1 MRSTLTLFI
10 TGVLL
15 TGIALLVPEP
25 SPEAR
30 LAREAEQ
37 LQRRIDATGPVLD
50 TLVKQALL
58 RVDTTEARTWKVE
71 TADNRALSADGIEL
85 YVGGR
90 GQRFWTSTMP
100 DAAMQNGAAPLVWE
114 KGPDGIHLYATAY
127 TKWGLATARKR
138 IWYQP
143 PFENRYLKRHFHP
156 SFKVGAGVE
165 ASSAPGLGP
174 VLRAPGTFKPGIEAP
189 VMFRL
194 QWAGEEPPPGTLTY
208 AKAIGLCLGV
218 LLLVA
223 ALMQW
228 LSQRSDPRR
237 PWWGIGAFTAALIVP
252 RLLGLQLGSWSPL
265 DRLPLFDP
273 SLFSGPFLLPSLGDL
288 LINVVLLVAVC
299 TFARRGL
306 RSATAP
312 AKPAVALLFTMVG
325 LLAMAAWMNSV
336 LISLVRDSR
345 IPLDLFHV
353 QDLDGMSALALL
365 AIAVLV
371 AAWVLLADGL
381 LRWSVKGARV
391 MELWL
396 IPAIC
401 FGVALTVYQLSGTYD
416 TLLVLW
422 PLSLMVALIG
432 MRRDAPRLAYSALLV
447 AGAALFVVHILNR
460 QTFKRLEGDRVAVAE
475 SAATRED
482 PIIEVLFH
490 EARKAMAADP
500 DAQLLLGAD
509 SVDVSTAELDA
520 RLRQRFFAGP
530 WDNYDVRLHLFG
542 PSGTPRASTSPT
554 SAPTLTQL
562 RLRFEQGIPVAGDPL
577 LRNVHRPT
585 EDALYIGVIGGEGQG
600 RLIVE
605 LLARAMPEGLGF
617 PELLLAGDRAV
628 DRRSDRFARARYERG
643 GLVQGSGTFAFPI
656 RWNLPISSDGQPF
669 EKDGYELLATGDPA
683 GTLIVLG
690 SPMPG
695 WLDHVTTFSYLFLLF
710 ALLGAAWLAAKHLFH
725 GGLPPM
731 GIVGKL
737 RAGILLFASIALI
750 LFAFGTQRL
759 LGRHYS
765 ERSAEQ
771 LDERSRSAIAS
782 LRQYVHA
789 ESEIRPEL
797 VRDVGRWL
805 DGAGTAL
812 LTDLSLYSP
821 EGSILATT
829 REQLFT
835 SGLLGPRMDP
845 AAYRALAIDGR
856 SVFVHTERIG
866 EAVFHSSYRPLLND
880 RGHVLAYLA
889 VPYFARQSELDDERT
904 AGYVAI
910 VNLFVILF
918 VLSVIAA
925 AVIASWTTRPLH
937 LLQLGLERI
946 QLGTR
951 NEPIPYRG
959 NDELGDLVRVYN
971 RKVEELRESAEK
983 LARSERESAWRE
995 MAKQVAHEIKNP
1007 LTPMKLSIQHFERT
1021 WTPDAPDAKARM
1033 ERFSAG
1039 MVEQVDALSRIA
1051 NEFSHFAQMPPAH
1064 PQRLDLNDAARSA
1077 VALFASEPNADVV
1090 LRGDA
1095 GLMVHA
1101 DREHLLRVF
1110 TNLIKNALQAV
1121 PEGRRA
1127 QVDVLLSGNDG
1138 KAIAEVRDNGSGIP
1152 EEIRERIFTPSFTT
1166 KSSGMGLGLA
1176 MVKRMV
1182 EQAGGRV
1189 WFESRGDA
1197 GTSFFVELPLDTAR

>member
-1 MRSTLTLFI
+1 MRSALTLLI
-10 TGVLL
+10 TGALL
-15 TGIALLVPEP
+15 TGIALLLPEP

-30 LAREAEQ
+30 LASEAER
-37 LQRRIDATGPVLD
+37 LQDRIDAFGPVLD
-50 TLVKQALL
+50 TLVKLALL
-58 RVDTTEARTWKVE
+58 RVDTNAARTW
-71 TADNRALSADGIEL
+71 TAEAAHNAWLQQEGIEL
-85 YVGGR
+85 YVGAR

-114 KGPDGIHLYATAY
+114 KSADGIHLYATAY
-127 TKWGLATARKR
+127 AKWGLATARKR

-156 SFKVGAGVE
+156 SLGVGPGVE

-174 VLRAPGTFKPGIEAP
+174 VLRAPDPYTSGAEAP

-194 QWAGEEPPPGTLTY
+194 QWNGEEPPPGTL
-208 AKAIGLCLGV
+208 AHLKAVSLCVGA
-218 LLLVA
+218 LLLA
-223 ALMQW
+223 LALMHW
-228 LSQRSDPRR
+228 LSARVDARR
-237 PWWGIGAFTAALIVP
+237 PWWGIGVFASALIIP
-252 RLLGLQLGSWSPL
+252 RILLPQLGSWTPL
-265 DRLPLFDP
+265 GRLPLFDP
-273 SLFSGPFLLPSLGDL
+273 SLFSGTFLLPSLGDL
-288 LINVVLLVAVC
+288 LINVALLLAVC
-299 TFARRGL
+299 LFARRGL
-306 RSATAP
+306 RSALAP
-312 AKPAVALLFTMVG
+312 AKPALALLLSM
-325 LLAMAAWMNSV
+325 LLLLSLAAWMNSV

-353 QDLDGMSALALL
+353 QDLDGMSLLALG
-365 AIAVLV
+365 AIAALV

-381 LRWSVKGARV
+381 LRWSLKGAHGVSPRI
-391 MELWL
+391 
-396 IPAIC
+396 IPVLC
-401 FGVALTVYQLSGTYD
+401 FGAALMLYQLSGTYD

-422 PLSLMVALIG
+422 PLPLVVALAG
-432 MRRDAPRLAYSALLV
+432 MRRDAPRLVHGVLLV
-447 AGAALFVVHILNR
+447 AGAALFVVHVLNR
-460 QTFKRLEGDRVAVAE
+460 QTFKRLESDRVAVAE

-482 PIIEVLFH
+482 PIIELLFH
-490 EARKAMAADP
+490 EARNAMAADA
-500 DAQLLLGAD
+500 DAQWLLGPDTAL
-509 SVDVSTAELDA
+509 VSTAELDA

-542 PSGTPRASTSPT
+542 PDGTPRASISPT

-643 GLVQGSGTFAFPI
+643 GLVQGSGSFAFPI
-656 RWNLPISSDGQPF
+656 RWTLPVSPDGQPF

-690 SPMPG
+690 SPLPG

-710 ALLGAAWLAAKHLFH
+710 AMLGGTWFVVKHLVH
-725 GGLPPM
+725 GGPPAM
-731 GIVGKL
+731 SVVGKL
-737 RAGILLFASIALI
+737 RAGILLFASIALL

-782 LRQYVHA
+782 LRQHVHA

-805 DGAGTAL
+805 DAAGTSL

-835 SGLLGPRMDP
+835 SGLMGPRMDP

-856 SVFVHTERIG
+856 SVFAHTERIG

-937 LLQLGLERI
+937 QLRLGLERI
-946 QLGTR
+946 QLGTH
-951 NEPIPYRG
+951 NEPIAYRG
-959 NDELGDLVRVYN
+959 QDELGDLVRVYN
-971 RKVEELRESAEK
+971 RKVDELRVSAEK
-983 LARSERESAWRE
+983 LARGERESAWRE

-1039 MVEQVDALSRIA
+1039 LVEQIDALSRIA

-1064 PQRLDLNDAARSA
+1064 PHRLDLHDVARSA

-1090 LRGDA
+1090 LHGDA
-1095 GLMVHA
+1095 GLMVIA
-1101 DREHLLRVF
+1101 DREHVLRIF
-1110 TNLIKNALQAV
+1110 TNLIKNAMQAV

-1127 QVDVLLSGNDG
+1127 QVDVLLRSEGNN
-1138 KAIAEVRDNGSGIP
+1138 ALAEVRDNGSGIT
-1152 EEIRERIFTPSFTT
+1152 EEVRDRIFTPNFTT

-1176 MVKRMV
+1176 MVKRMA

-1189 WFESRGDA
+1189 WFESRGEA
-1197 GTSFFVELPLDTAR
+1197 GTSFFVELPLSLAR

>member
-1 MRSTLTLFI
+1 MRSALTLLI
-10 TGVLL
+10 IGVLL
-15 TGIALLVPEP
+15 TGMALLVPEP

-30 LAREAEQ
+30 LVQEAEH
-37 LQRRIDATGPVLD
+37 LQGRIAEAGTVLD

-58 RVDTTEARTWKVE
+58 RVDTTKARTWSAVA
-71 TADNRALSADGIEL
+71 ADNRTLNADGIEL
-85 YVGGR
+85 YVGAR
-90 GQRFWTSTMP
+90 GQQFWTSTMP

-127 TKWGLATARKR
+127 TKWGLATARKL

-156 SFKVGAGVE
+156 SLGVGAGVE

-174 VLRAPGTFKPGIEAP
+174 VLRAPGAFKGGIEAP

-194 QWAGEEPPPGTLTY
+194 QWSGEEPPPNALTH
-208 AKAIGLCLGV
+208 AKALALCLG
-218 LLLVA
+218 LWLLVV

-228 LSQRSDPRR
+228 LAQRSDPHR
-237 PWWGIGAFTAALIVP
+237 PWWGIVVFAAALIIP
-252 RLLGLQLGSWSPL
+252 RLLVLHLDHWTPL

-273 SLFSGPFLLPSLGDL
+273 SLFAGPFLLPSLGDL
-288 LINVVLLVAVC
+288 LINLALLVAVC

-306 RSATAP
+306 RSASP
-312 AKPAVALLFTMVG
+312 PPKPALALLFSMIL
-325 LLAMAAWMNSV
+325 LLATTAWMNTV

-365 AIAVLV
+365 AATLLV

-381 LRWSVKGARV
+381 LRWSVPSARAV
-391 MELWL
+391 ELWL
-396 IPAIC
+396 ITIIC
-401 FGVALTVYQLSGTYD
+401 FGAALVAYQLSGIYD

-422 PLSLMVALIG
+422 PLPLVVALIG
-432 MRRDAPRLAYSALLV
+432 IRRDAPRLAYSVLLV

-460 QTFKRLEGDRVAVAE
+460 GTFKRLEGDRVAVAE

-482 PIIEVLFH
+482 PIIELLFH
-490 EARKAMAADP
+490 EARKSMAADP

-509 SVDVSTAELDA
+509 SSLVGTAELDA

-542 PSGTPRASTSPT
+542 PNGTPRASTSPT

-562 RLRFEQGIPVAGDPL
+562 RARFEQGIPVSGDPL

-585 EDALYIGVIGGEGQG
+585 EDALYIGVIGREGQG

-643 GLVQGSGTFAFPI
+643 GLVQGSGSFAFPI

-669 EKDGYELLATGDPA
+669 EKDGYELLATGDPS

-690 SPMPG
+690 SPLPG

-710 ALLGAAWLAAKHLFH
+710 ALFGAAWLAAKHLLQ
-725 GGLPPM
+725 GGPPPM
-731 GIVGKL
+731 GVVGKL
-737 RAGILLFASIALI
+737 RAGILLFASIALL

-782 LRQYVHA
+782 LRQHVHA

-835 SGLLGPRMDP
+835 SGLMGPRMDP

-856 SVFVHTERIG
+856 SVFAHTERIG

-937 LLQLGLERI
+937 QLQLGLERI

-1039 MVEQVDALSRIA
+1039 LVEQIDALSRIA
-1051 NEFSHFAQMPPAH
+1051 NEFSNFAQMPPAH
-1064 PQRLDLNDAARSA
+1064 PQRLDLHDVARSA
-1077 VALFASEPNADVV
+1077 VALFASETNAAVV
-1090 LRGDA
+1090 LHGET
-1095 GLMVHA
+1095 GLMVNA

-1110 TNLIKNALQAV
+1110 TNLIKNALQAL
-1121 PEGRRA
+1121 PDGQRA
-1127 QVDVLLSGNDG
+1127 QVDVFLRSDG
-1138 KAIAEVRDNGSGIP
+1138 VEAIAEVRDNGIGIP
-1152 EEIRERIFTPSFTT
+1152 EEIRDRIFTPSFTT

-1182 EQAGGRV
+1182 EQAGGTVR
-1189 WFESRGDA
+1189 FETHVGVGS
-1197 GTSFFVELPLDTAR
+1197 TFIVSLPLHA